1 MPTRYAHWNNKT
13 VLITGGSSGIG
24 LALGRL
30 LAAQGGHVWL
40 IARRREGLEAAL
52 EQVKAAAIRPEQRF
66 GMVSADLSVP
76 EQAFSA
82 VEQVKGAVLSCH
94 PELVEGLSKDQAGVP
109 DVVINSAG
117 AAHPG
122 YVQDLSAEIFRWMMA
137 VNYFGTLYVTKAV
150 LPGMMARRSGHIINI
165 SSVAG
170 FIGVFGYTAYGASKF
185 AVAGFSEVLRAEMK
199 RYGIRVSVVFPP
211 DTETPQLDYEN
222 QFKPP
227 ETKAISGTAKA
238 MKPEQVAQI
247 ILRQAAKGRF
257 LIFPA
262 LDVQLIYWLN
272 TRLPKSWVFA
282 VLDAMASRGQTK

>member
-24 LALGRL
+24 RALGRL
-30 LAAQGGHVWL
+30 LAAQGAHVWL

-82 VEQVKGAVLSCH
+82 VEQVKG
-94 PELVEGLSKDQAGVP
+94 QAGVP

-165 SSVAG
+165 SSAAG
-170 FIGVFGYTAYGASKF
+170 FIGVFGYTAYSASKF

-199 RYGIRVSVVFPP
+199 QYGIRVSVVFPP

-238 MKPEQVAQI
+238 MKPEQVARI

>member
-1 MPTRYAHWNNKT
+1 MPTRYAHWNDKT

-40 IARRREGLEAAL
+40 IARRREVLEAAL

-82 VEQVKGAVLSCH
+82 VEQVKG
-94 PELVEGLSKDQAGVP
+94 QAGVP

-137 VNYFGTLYVTKAV
+137 VNYFATAYVTKAV
-150 LPGMMARRSGHIINI
+150 LPGMLARRSGHIINI
-165 SSVAG
+165 SSAAG

-199 RYGIRVSVVFPP
+199 QYGIRVSVVFPA

-238 MKPEQVAQI
+238 MKPEQVARI
-247 ILRQAAKGRF
+247 ILR
-257 LIFPA
+257 
-262 LDVQLIYWLN
+262 
-272 TRLPKSWVFA
+272 
-282 VLDAMASRGQTK
+282 

>member
-82 VEQVKGAVLSCH
+82 VEQVKG
-94 PELVEGLSKDQAGVP
+94 QAGVP

-137 VNYFGTLYVTKAV
+137 VNYFATAYVTKAV
-150 LPGMMARRSGHIINI
+150 IPGMLARRSGHIINI
-165 SSVAG
+165 SSAAG
-170 FIGVFGYTAYGASKF
+170 FIGVFGFTAYGASKF

-199 RYGIRVSVVFPP
+199 RYGIRVSVVFPG
-211 DTETPQLDYEN
+211 DTETPGLDYEN

-227 ETKAISGTAKA
+227 ETKVISGTAKA
-238 MKPEQVAQI
+238 MKPEQVARI

>member
-1 MPTRYAHWNNKT
+1 MPIPYAHWNNKT
-13 VLITGGSSGIG
+13 VLVTGGSSGIG

-30 LAAQGGHVWL
+30 LAAQGAHVWL
-40 IARRREGLEAAL
+40 VARRREGLEAAL

-66 GMVSADLSVP
+66 GMVSADLSSP

-82 VEQVKGAVLSCH
+82 VEQV
-94 PELVEGLSKDQAGVP
+94 KDQAGVP

-122 YVQDLSAEIFRWMMA
+122 YVQDLSLEIFRQMMA

-165 SSVAG
+165 SSAAG
-170 FIGVFGYTAYGASKF
+170 FIGVFGYSAYGASKF
-185 AVAGFSEVLRAEMK
+185 AVTGFSEILRAEMK
-199 RYGIRVSVVFPP
+199 SHGIRVSVVFPP

-238 MKPEQVAQI
+238 MKAEQVARI

-282 VLDAMASRGQTK
+282 VLDAMASRDQTK

>member
-40 IARRREGLEAAL
+40 IARRREVLEAAL

-82 VEQVKGAVLSCH
+82 VEQVKG
-94 PELVEGLSKDQAGVP
+94 QAGVP
-109 DVVINSAG
+109 DMVINSAG

-137 VNYFGTLYVTKAV
+137 VNYFATAYVTKAV
-150 LPGMMARRSGHIINI
+150 IPGMLARRSGHIINI
-165 SSVAG
+165 SSAAG

-199 RYGIRVSVVFPP
+199 QYGIRVSVVFPA

-238 MKPEQVAQI
+238 MKPEQVARI

-282 VLDAMASRGQTK
+282 VLDAMASRDQTK

>member
-40 IARRREGLEAAL
+40 IARRREVLEAAL

-82 VEQVKGAVLSCH
+82 VEQVKG
-94 PELVEGLSKDQAGVP
+94 QAGVP

-137 VNYFGTLYVTKAV
+137 VNYFATAYVTKAV
-150 LPGMMARRSGHIINI
+150 IPGMLARRSGHIINI
-165 SSVAG
+165 SSAAG

-199 RYGIRVSVVFPP
+199 QYGIRVSVVFPA

-238 MKPEQVAQI
+238 MKPEQVARI

-282 VLDAMASRGQTK
+282 VLDAMASRDQTK

>member
-40 IARRREGLEAAL
+40 IARRREVLEAAL

-82 VEQVKGAVLSCH
+82 VEQVKG
-94 PELVEGLSKDQAGVP
+94 QAGVP
-109 DVVINSAG
+109 DMVINSAG

-137 VNYFGTLYVTKAV
+137 VNYFATAYVTKAV
-150 LPGMMARRSGHIINI
+150 LPGMLARRSGHIINI
-165 SSVAG
+165 SSAAG

-199 RYGIRVSVVFPP
+199 QYGIRVSVVFPA

-238 MKPEQVAQI
+238 MKPEQVARI

-282 VLDAMASRGQTK
+282 VLDAMASRDQTK

>member
-82 VEQVKGAVLSCH
+82 VEQVKG
-94 PELVEGLSKDQAGVP
+94 QAGVP

-137 VNYFGTLYVTKAV
+137 VNYFATAYVTKAV
-150 LPGMMARRSGHIINI
+150 IPGMLARRSGHIINI
-165 SSVAG
+165 SSAAG

-199 RYGIRVSVVFPP
+199 RYGIRVSVVFPA

-238 MKPEQVAQI
+238 MKPEQVARI

>member
-30 LAAQGGHVWL
+30 LAAQGAHVWL

-82 VEQVKGAVLSCH
+82 VEQVKG
-94 PELVEGLSKDQAGVP
+94 QAGVP

-137 VNYFGTLYVTKAV
+137 VNYFATAYVTKAV
-150 LPGMMARRSGHIINI
+150 LPGMLARRSGHIINI
-165 SSVAG
+165 SSAAG

-199 RYGIRVSVVFPP
+199 QYGIRVSVVFPA

-238 MKPEQVAQI
+238 MKPEQVARI

-282 VLDAMASRGQTK
+282 VLDAMASRDQTK

>member
-30 LAAQGGHVWL
+30 LAAQGAHVWL

-82 VEQVKGAVLSCH
+82 VEQVKG
-94 PELVEGLSKDQAGVP
+94 QAGVP

-165 SSVAG
+165 SSAAG
-170 FIGVFGYTAYGASKF
+170 FIGVFGYSAYGASKF

-199 RYGIRVSVVFPP
+199 QYGIRVSVVFPP

-238 MKPEQVAQI
+238 MKPEQVSQI

>member
-30 LAAQGGHVWL
+30 LAAQGAHVWL

-82 VEQVKGAVLSCH
+82 VEQVKG
-94 PELVEGLSKDQAGVP
+94 QAGVP

-165 SSVAG
+165 SSAAG

-199 RYGIRVSVVFPP
+199 RYGIRVSVVFPA
-211 DTETPQLDYEN
+211 DTETPGLDYEN

-238 MKPEQVAQI
+238 MKAEQVARI

-282 VLDAMASRGQTK
+282 VLDVMASRGQTK

>member
-1 MPTRYAHWNNKT
+1 MPTRYAHWNDKT

-40 IARRREGLEAAL
+40 IARRREGLEEAL

-76 EQAFSA
+76 EQAFAA
-82 VEQVKGAVLSCH
+82 VEQVKG
-94 PELVEGLSKDQAGVP
+94 QAGVP

-137 VNYFGTLYVTKAV
+137 VNYFATAYVTKAV
-150 LPGMMARRSGHIINI
+150 LPGMLARRSGHIINI
-165 SSVAG
+165 SSAAG

-199 RYGIRVSVVFPP
+199 QYGIRVSVVFPA

-238 MKPEQVAQI
+238 MKPEQVARI

-282 VLDAMASRGQTK
+282 VLDAMASRDQTK

>member
-30 LAAQGGHVWL
+30 LAAQGAHVWL

-82 VEQVKGAVLSCH
+82 VEQVKG
-94 PELVEGLSKDQAGVP
+94 QAGVP

-137 VNYFGTLYVTKAV
+137 VNYFATAYVTKAV
-150 LPGMMARRSGHIINI
+150 LPGMLARRSGHIINI
-165 SSVAG
+165 SSAAG
-170 FIGVFGYTAYGASKF
+170 FIGVFGFTAYGASKF

-199 RYGIRVSVVFPP
+199 RYGIRVSVVFPG
-211 DTETPQLDYEN
+211 DTETPGLDYEN

-238 MKPEQVAQI
+238 MKPEQVARI

>member
-40 IARRREGLEAAL
+40 IARRREVLEAAL

-82 VEQVKGAVLSCH
+82 VEQVKG
-94 PELVEGLSKDQAGVP
+94 QAGVP

-137 VNYFGTLYVTKAV
+137 VNYFATAYVTKAV
-150 LPGMMARRSGHIINI
+150 LPGMLARRSGHIINI
-165 SSVAG
+165 SSAAG

-199 RYGIRVSVVFPP
+199 QYGIRVSVVFPA

-238 MKPEQVAQI
+238 MKPEQVARI

-282 VLDAMASRGQTK
+282 VLDAMASRDQTK

>member
-30 LAAQGGHVWL
+30 LAAQGAHVWL

-82 VEQVKGAVLSCH
+82 VEQVKG
-94 PELVEGLSKDQAGVP
+94 QAGVP
-109 DVVINSAG
+109 DMVINSAG

-137 VNYFGTLYVTKAV
+137 VNYFATAYVTKAV
-150 LPGMMARRSGHIINI
+150 LPGMLARRSGHIINI
-165 SSVAG
+165 SSAAG

-199 RYGIRVSVVFPP
+199 QYGIRVSVVFPA

-238 MKPEQVAQI
+238 MKPEQVARI

-282 VLDAMASRGQTK
+282 VLDAMASRDQTK